1 MDHYVKFGNND
12 IHMASILWS
21 FGCIALFVLI
31 LGSLL
36 GRSLNNDFA
45 NIELISR
52 NRKAKRDQRR
62 NKDYSED
69 EFGLN
74 SNKPKVV
81 KAGDVAWK
89 KVQGDVFRKPDYAIF
104 LCVLIGMGV

>member
-1 MDHYVKFGNND
+1 MRMDHYVKFGNND

-52 NRKAKRDQRR
+52 NRKAKRD
-62 NKDYSED
+62 
-69 EFGLN
+69 
-74 SNKPKVV
+74 
-81 KAGDVAWK
+81 
-89 KVQGDVFRKPDYAIF
+89 
-104 LCVLIGMGV
+104 

>member
-1 MDHYVKFGNND
+1 MRMDHYVKLGNNN
-12 IHMASILWS
+12 IHLASILYS
-21 FGCIALFVLI
+21 TGFIAIFVLV

-36 GRSLNNDFA
+36 GRSLSNDFA

-62 NKDYSED
+62 NKDFSED

-74 SNKPKVV
+74 SNKPKIV

-89 KVQGDVFRKPDYAIF
+89 KV
-104 LCVLIGMGV
+104 

>member
-21 FGCIALFVLI
+21 FGCIAVFVFI
-31 LGSLL
+31 LAALL
-36 GRSLNNDFA
+36 SRSISKDFA
-45 NIELISR
+45 NIELIAN

-62 NKDYSED
+62 SKDYSED

-74 SNKPKVV
+74 SNKPKIV
-81 KAGDVAWK
+81 KAEDVAWK
-89 KVQGDVFRKPDYAIF
+89 KV
-104 LCVLIGMGV
+104 

>member
-1 MDHYVKFGNND
+1 
-12 IHMASILWS
+12 MASILYS
-21 FGCIALFVLI
+21 AACIGVFILV

-45 NIELISR
+45 NIELLAR
-52 NRKAKRDQRR
+52 NRKEKRDQRR

-74 SNKPKVV
+74 SNKPKIV

-89 KVQGDVFRKPDYAIF
+89 KV
-104 LCVLIGMGV
+104 